1 MIISMNNFFRTA
13 VFVVFSFQLATA
25 QDIRVGVK
33 GSLNLTNIPKF
44 TVIETLGQDLKYMAT
59 GGAALFAEFP
69 LDQNFSFRPEVAY
82 NRRGGK
88 IDRLNLG
95 SGAVGTI
102 IGSLTNARLNVDY
115 IDIPLLLQ
123 YKFSPAAE
131 GSAYLVAGPS
141 IGFLVD
147 NSMSN
152 NLLGYTIK
160 YDLDLNYKKTDFA
173 GVIGLGYEMPVRGK
187 IKGFVEATYR
197 HGFTNAIDN
206 IGILKVD
213 SKTSNFGF
221 SAGLS
226 MPIGK

>member
-1 MIISMNNFFRTA
+1 MKNFFRTA
-13 VFVVFSFQLATA
+13 VLVVFSFHLATA
-25 QDIRVGVK
+25 QDIRLGVK

-44 TVIETLGQDLKYMAT
+44 TMLETVAQDLKYMAT
-59 GGAALFAEFP
+59 GGAAVFAEFP
-69 LDQNFSFRPEVAY
+69 LDRNFSFRPEVAY

-95 SGAVGTI
+95 GGAVGTI
-102 IGSLTNARLNVDY
+102 IGNLANARLNIDY
-115 IDIPLLLQ
+115 IDVPLLLK

-141 IGFLVD
+141 VGLLVD

-152 NLLGYTIK
+152 NLLGYTVK
-160 YDLDLNYKKTDFA
+160 YNLDLNYRKADFG
-173 GVIGLGYEMPVRGK
+173 GVIGLGYETPVRGK

-197 HGFTNAIDN
+197 HGFTNTIDD
-206 IGILKVD
+206 IGIFKMD